1 MGISI
6 ALKSN
11 LFDSF
16 KYLIATGNNLKEK
29 TLCRCNDLK
38 RLPDSIGNEK
48 EGIWQVSFWCSI
60 LHTTWHYWRKE
71 NLQSLR
77 LDLQGTMAAL
87 LLWESG
93 KGGECSWSCCEG
105 IRGRVWASS
114 DVPQNAIDA
123 LLDYFHDG
131 PSQRASLGAASRFET
146 LWLLWVW
153 IHKRNNLLGE
163 Y

>member
-1 MGISI
+1 MGFSI

-48 EGIWQVSFWCSI
+48 EGIWQVSFWYSI
-60 LHTTWHYWRKE
+60 LHRTLLAQVE
-71 NLQSLR
+71 FAIFAIIE
-77 LDLQGTMAAL
+77 DLQGTVAAL

-93 KGGECSWSCCEG
+93 KGGECS
-105 IRGRVWASS
+105 
-114 DVPQNAIDA
+114 
-123 LLDYFHDG
+123 
-131 PSQRASLGAASRFET
+131 
-146 LWLLWVW
+146 
-153 IHKRNNLLGE
+153 
-163 Y
+163 

>member
-48 EGIWQVSFWCSI
+48 EGIWQVSFWYSI
-60 LHTTWHYWRKE
+60 LHRTLLAQVQNLQY
-71 NLQSLR
+71 LQSLKICR
-77 LDLQGTMAAL
+77 GLWQHSFCGKVEEGESVVEAAVREL
-87 LLWESG
+87 EEESG
-93 KGGECSWSCCEG
+93 LQ
-105 IRGRVWASS
+105 V
-114 DVPQNAIDA
+114 ID
-123 LLDYFHDG
+123 
-131 PSQRASLGAASRFET
+131 
-146 LWLLWVW
+146 
-153 IHKRNNLLGE
+153 HKMQLTPFSTI
-163 Y
+163 